1 MSKWL
6 RGMVSEKIQML
17 CKDFLGR
24 EVTTRELR
32 LFPYIDYCL
41 KNWGVL
47 DRSKVNKEEMEILNS
62 YDEELIKIENGE
74 ITYISNDFYNFI
86 QKVLWEAYIHPTIKE
101 K

>member
-1 MSKWL
+1 MSRWL
-6 RGMVSEKIQML
+6 RGMASEQVQIL
-17 CKDFLGR
+17 CKEFLGR
-24 EVTTRELR
+24 EISTKELR

-47 DRSKVNKEEMEILNS
+47 SRSKVNKEEMEILNS
-62 YDEELIKIENGE
+62 YDEGLIKIENGE

-86 QKVLWEAYIHPTIKE
+86 QKVLWEAYVHPTIKE